1 MNYTLE
7 NVTSKPHLWENSDP
21 VRPELGVA
29 YKTYPGRLV
38 FGLRDENN
46 EYVAFC
52 CVARS
57 LAVPQDITSL
67 SNFTSQ
73 DGTIYVP
80 YTVWSLK
87 KGAGRTII
95 NELLSLVRDSD
106 TEVNRVV
113 TLSPKTEMAKNFH
126 LRNGAR
132 EISSSVVTVNF
143 EYPV

>member
-1 MNYTLE
+1 M
-7 NVTSKPHLWENSDP
+7 
-21 VRPELGVA
+21 
-29 YKTYPGRLV
+29 
-38 FGLRDENN
+38 RDENN